1 MVYHD
6 TVEGLGQHGDQH
18 ANEDCDVGNVE
29 HAEED
34 VAEVG
39 GQAVVERLDENVVAL
54 AHRIE
59 GVEHGYECGA
69 DSNEGA
75 FG

>member
-1 MVYHD
+1 
-6 TVEGLGQHGDQH
+6 
-18 ANEDCDVGNVE
+18 
-29 HAEED
+29 
-34 VAEVG
+34 
-39 GQAVVERLDENVVAL
+39 VERLDKDVVAL

-75 FG
+75 FGLVKAVDRVGCLMGSLLTCQSVLRP